1 MPQSLAQIYIHLIFS
16 TKKRQR
22 WFQEQTLNDKLITY
36 MGGILRN
43 MGCPLLSMGVPEDH
57 VHLLF
62 CMNRTDSIA
71 DVVGKLKASSSSWIS
86 ERPGDYRGFSWQ
98 NGYGAFSVSA
108 PGVEEIEAYI
118 DNQVEHHKTVSF
130 KDEYRRFLE
139 KYNLDYDERY
149 VWD

>member
-1 MPQSLAQIYIHLIFS
+1 
-16 TKKRQR
+16 
-22 WFQEQTLNDKLITY
+22 

-43 MGCPLLSMGVPEDH
+43 MGCPLLFMGVPEDH

-86 ERPGDYRGFSWQ
+86 ERPGDYHGFSWQ

-108 PGVEEIEAYI
+108 SGVEEVEAYI